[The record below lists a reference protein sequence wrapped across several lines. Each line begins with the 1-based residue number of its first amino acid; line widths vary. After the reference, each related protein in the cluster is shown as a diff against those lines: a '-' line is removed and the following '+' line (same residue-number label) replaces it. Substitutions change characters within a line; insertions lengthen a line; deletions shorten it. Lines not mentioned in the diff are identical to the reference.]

1 MLIVYKLMSGN
12 IFQLQYCKKCTYS
25 LRILF
30 SRLIVPRPKIG
41 NMPTHVEHLALS
53 RPCALPETLQLSV
66 PETQSVLEKCVSLPC
81 IFLDEDHADI
91 RKKEH
96 RVMSHDQINGQEGRV
111 GIEDQLV
118 SAAMQISEL
127 RQQTKA
133 LNRALDSKDDEIA
146 RQDT

>member
-1 MLIVYKLMSGN
+1 
-12 IFQLQYCKKCTYS
+12 
-25 LRILF
+25 
-30 SRLIVPRPKIG
+30 
-41 NMPTHVEHLALS
+41 MPTHVEHLALS
-53 RPCALPETLQLSV
+53 RPCALETWGGNNTVVCAGNTV
-66 PETQSVLEKCVSLPC
+66 PETFVPLPC
-81 IFLDEDHADI
+81 IFLDDDHADI